1 MGKIVEMTITKGKT
15 VRAADREEWI
25 KLEFSLKALV
35 DDQNDMEAA
44 KAHLEG
50 LLDGWLSSSLS
61 ASSAKP
67 SAEAQTLDSIQ
78 NVFPAE
84 LRKLLTFEQ
93 NNEHI
98 TIRPQGFLGAENF
111 SKIIK
116 IVRGAG
122 GYYVSSGKESHF
134 RIPKKQSEETRDGSS
149 IRSEK

>member
-61 ASSAKP
+61 ASWLIL
-67 SAEAQTLDSIQ
+67 QL
-78 NVFPAE
+78 
-84 LRKLLTFEQ
+84 KLKLWIPFKMFF
-93 NNEHI
+93 
-98 TIRPQGFLGAENF
+98 RPN
-111 SKIIK
+111 
-116 IVRGAG
+116 
-122 GYYVSSGKESHF
+122 
-134 RIPKKQSEETRDGSS
+134 
-149 IRSEK
+149 